1 MENNKVIIADLE
13 FIVNK
18 CRMMFEIKFVGILV
32 IFNNF
37 IKNFAKNWHS
47 IFDILIYLIFL

>member
-18 CRMMFEIKFVGILV
+18 CRMMFQIKFVGILV